1 MKQKHLFSLLDTS
14 FTTVRVVFKNNDRDV
29 EADDGSY
36 SVQTDRFQR
45 PVLNSVKLSKG
56 RGQRSYIYKAPK
68 DMGVELDDV
77 VIVGTPSNGL
87 VTALVVQVDEVAQ
100 IDVDADFEYKWV
112 VQKVDRTDYDARVER
127 ERKFGEMMLEVE
139 RVNRREK
146 LLGDMRANLPD
157 GSQARLLFD
166 RATSMVGGVEPQPE
180 APLGGKTVDQLA
192 EEAAASFKA
201 SLDQPA

>member
-14 FTTVRVVFKNNDRDV
+14 FTTIRVVFKNNERLND
-29 EADDGSY
+29 EADEGIQD
-36 SVQTDRFQR
+36 DRFGR
-45 PVLNSVKLSKG
+45 KLKRNSELLNG
-56 RGQRSYIYKAPK
+56 RFCGQRAYVYKAPK

-77 VIVGTPSNGL
+77 VIVDTPSNGL

-100 IDVDADFEYKWV
+100 VDVDADFEYKWV

-139 RVNRREK
+139 RVNQREK

-166 RATSMVGGVEPQPE
+166 RATNMLGGVPE
-180 APLGGKTVDQLA
+180 APEAPMDGKT
-192 EEAAASFKA
+192 AAD
-201 SLDQPA
+201 LNQPA